1 MNKSILA
8 LVALVAGAAFFA
20 VEADARRLGGGRA
33 LGTQRNVTQPP
44 AAPAPKAPQA
54 APQQAPG
61 QQAAPAA
68 APAGSRWGGI
78 LGGLALGGLLGYL
91 FGGEGLMGF
100 LLLAGL
106 ALFAAMA
113 IAMLMRGRAAQPAAA
128 AAGGN
133 MNLRM
138 PAEAPMSVASR
149 FPAGFDAEGFL
160 RGAKMNFVK
169 LQLAN
174 DRGDLDEIREFTTP
188 EMFAALEEEV
198 LARAGRQQT
207 DISGLEAQVLDVATE
222 NGRHWVSVAF
232 SGAEPERFT
241 EVWNLTK
248 PVDGTSGWLLA
259 GIQQMH

>member
-1 MNKSILA
+1 MKKWL
-8 LVALVAGAAFFA
+8 LVVCVAVFGGMFLA
-20 VEADARRLGGGRA
+20 VEAEARRLGGGRA
-33 LGTQRNVTQPP
+33 LGTQRNVTPAP
-44 AAPAPKAPQA
+44 AAPAGKATQA

-68 APAGSRWGGI
+68 PAGSRWGGI
-78 LGGLALGGLLGYL
+78 LGGLAIGGLLGYM

-113 IAMLMRGRAAQPAAA
+113 IAVLMRGRAVQPAAA
-128 AAGGN
+128 AAAGN
-133 MNLRM
+133 MNLQM
-138 PAEAPMSVASR
+138 PAEAPMSAASR

-188 EMFAALEEEV
+188 ELFEALQADV
-198 LARAGRQQT
+198 HARKSRQQT

>member
-1 MNKSILA
+1 MKKWL
-8 LVALVAGAAFFA
+8 LVVCVAVFGGMFLA
-20 VEADARRLGGGRA
+20 VEAEARRLGGGRA
-33 LGTQRNVTQPP
+33 LGTQRSVTPPP
-44 AAPAPKAPQA
+44 AAPAGKATQA

-61 QQAAPAA
+61 QQPAAA

-78 LGGLALGGLLGYL
+78 LGGLALGGLLGYM

-113 IAMLMRGRAAQPAAA
+113 IAVLLRGRVAQPAAA

-160 RGAKMNFVK
+160 RGARMNFVK

-174 DRGDLDEIREFTTP
+174 DRGDLEEIREFTTP
-188 EMFAALEEEV
+188 ELFEALQAEV

-207 DISGLEAQVLDVATE
+207 DIAGLEAQVLDVATE

-232 SGAEPERFT
+232 SGAEPEPFT